1 MNPQPCIQAKWKA
14 SERILEPIIFELS
27 QEGKVGFSFPQV
39 EEKVRLRVGDPSRIL
54 PPTVLRRDLAL
65 PEVSEVEV
73 VRHYIRLTQ
82 MNYGVD
88 SGPYWLGSCTMKY
101 NPKICER
108 IASFEQAQMASPHAP
123 ESWIQGCLKVM
134 YELKKLLCAIT
145 GLYDFTLQPFA
156 GASGEYTGCKMIW
169 KYHKLH
175 GREKDEMLVPD
186 SAHGTNPASASMC
199 GFKVVNIPSGDD
211 GTVDIEALKATV
223 SDKTAGIM
231 LTVPNTLG
239 IFEHRVKEICEI
251 IHDAGGLVYY
261 DGANLN
267 ALVGRVKLSDL
278 GIDIAHLNLHKTFS
292 TPHGGG
298 GPGAGPVGA
307 VEELAEYLPSPDV
320 VYEGGIYRLRDRGPK
335 SIGRVHPYLGN
346 FPVLLKALVYIK
358 MLGLE
363 GLREVSGVA
372 VLNSNYLL
380 KKLKSIVSI
389 DVPFGS
395 EKPRAHEFTVSLRK
409 VRRETGVRVAH
420 IAKRMLDFGV
430 HPPTIYFPLIVREA
444 MMVEPTESA
453 TKQDLDLFY
462 EIVRSIVDECYT
474 SPESVLT
481 APHNTSVRRVN
492 EAQAARRPVLSWRM
506 YLKSK
511 GGR

>member
-1 MNPQPCIQAKWKA
+1 MKPQPCTQARWRS
-14 SERILEPIIFELS
+14 SEQLLEPTIFELS
-27 QEGKVGFSFPQV
+27 QRGKVGFKFSPI
-39 EEKVRLRVGDPSRIL
+39 EERVKARVGEPSKL
-54 PPTVLRRDLAL
+54 VPPSVLRRELAL

-73 VRHYIRLTQ
+73 VRHYTRLSQ

-108 IASFEQAQMASPHAP
+108 IARFEQVQMASPHAP
-123 ESWIQGCLKVM
+123 EEWIQGCLKIL
-134 YELKKLLCAIT
+134 YELKKLLCEIT
-145 GLYDFTLQPFA
+145 GLHDFTLQPFA
-156 GASGEYTGCKMIW
+156 GAGGEYTGCKMIW
-169 KYHKLH
+169 KYHKLR
-175 GREKDEMLVPD
+175 GEDRDEMLIPD
-186 SAHGTNPASASMC
+186 SAHGTNPASAAMC
-199 GFKVVNIPSGDD
+199 GFKVVKIPSGED

-223 SDKTAGIM
+223 SRRTAGIM

-251 IHDAGGLVYY
+251 VHDVGGLVYY

-267 ALVGRVKLSDL
+267 ALVGRVKISEL
-278 GIDIAHLNLHKTFS
+278 GVDIAHLNLHKTFS

-307 VEELAEYLPSPDV
+307 VEELAEYLPSPDIV
-320 VYEGGIYRLRDRGPK
+320 CEKGVYRLKDRGPK

-358 MLGLE
+358 ALGLE
-363 GLREVSGVA
+363 GLREVSGIA

-380 KKLKSIVSI
+380 KKLKSIECI
-389 DVPFGS
+389 EVPFDGGRL
-395 EKPRAHEFTVSLRK
+395 RAHEFTVSLRK
-409 VRRETGVRVAH
+409 VRRETGVRMAH
-420 IAKRMLDFGV
+420 IAKRILDFGI
-430 HPPTIYFPLIVREA
+430 HPPTVYFPLIVREA

-462 EIVRSIVDECYT
+462 EVMKRIIEECYS

-481 APHNTSVRRVN
+481 APHNTSVRRVD

-506 YLKSK
+506 YLK
-511 GGR
+511 GGK